1 MTTLVIAHPFHR
13 SRILRNSA
21 AWLWLVILAG
31 GATREAAGADV
42 AKPPA
47 LRPYDEVRPL
57 LVRYCHE
64 CHAGET
70 LEAEIDLAAY
80 KSLDDLRRQPRVWQ
94 KVGEMLDS
102 GQMPPPEAAQPT
114 DVERQRLRSWV
125 REFLT
130 VEAAAHAGDPGPV
143 VLRRLSN
150 VEYTCTLRDLTGVP
164 TLDPAH
170 EFPADSAAGE
180 GFTNV
185 GQALVMS
192 PALLTKYLDA
202 AKEVAAQAVLL
213 PDGIRFSPF
222 SSRRDWTNE
231 RLDEIRRFYDR
242 YTAAGGGSAVNLQGI
257 QFATNQG
264 GRLPIERYLEATL
277 AERHA
282 LAGGQT
288 SVAVIA
294 QARGLSPKYLD
305 LLWRAL
311 TTPEGT
317 GQTGLVREL
326 RTRWWNATSADVP
339 ALTEFVG
346 LWQNAL
352 WKFNTVGQIA
362 REGSPK
368 SWQEGVN
375 PILARQ
381 DFRVKLATVQAEDD
395 VVLYLASGDAGDGN
409 EHDFVVWE
417 RPRLVAPG
425 RPDLLL
431 RDVPRVLRELT
442 TRRERYFSQAAQCLD
457 AAAEASTAS
466 TAPDAAALA
475 TKHSVDV
482 ETLKAWLEY
491 LGINVSGTVPL
502 GKLMDRQ
509 QQSGAGYDFIQ
520 GWVGDDALSV
530 VANSSDQHVRIP
542 GNMKPHSVACHP
554 TPTLSVAVGWRSPV
568 TGMLTIS
575 GSVQHAHPECGNGV
589 AWSVELRRGN
599 TRQRLAGGNSA
610 GATVI
615 AIGPLDPLAIRTGD
629 VISLVINPRD
639 GNHSCDLTAMDL
651 TLSDGSQEW
660 NLWRDVSPNILAG
673 NPHSGV
679 WHFYSEPAGGS
690 EGYVIPAGSLLAKWQ
705 STTDVAAQKQLAK
718 DLQTLLQQGP
728 QHLPADSPD
737 VVLHQQMTSL
747 GGPLL
752 LAALSAIA
760 AQTSEETETGTSRFG
775 LAANRFGLHPQGGA
789 IEPASLCVHAPEVLE
804 IRLPADLVAGAEFV
818 TTGWLHAETGR
829 EGSAQ
834 LSVQTARPQLAGLS
848 SAQPVLVAADSAA
861 RQRIT
866 AAFDQFRSLFPPA
879 LCYTKIVPVDEVVTL
894 TLYYREDE
902 PLQRLMLTDNEAA
915 QLDRMWDEL
924 LYVAREPFE
933 MVTAITQ
940 LKEFATQDR
949 QDLVP
954 SLEALRQPIAERATQ
969 FRQRLIDN
977 EPAQLAAVLTLAEQ
991 AYRRPLIAAETEQLR
1006 TLYAQLRKQD
1016 LPHDEALR
1024 LTLARVLVAPAFLY
1038 RAEKPGPGKDAG
1050 PVSDWELASRLSYF
1064 LWSSQPDEAL
1074 RSLAA
1079 AGRLSDPEVLVA
1091 QLRRMLGDPK
1101 ARRLATEFVC
1111 RWLHIHDFDHLDEK
1125 SERVFPTFA
1134 GLRGAMYEESILN
1147 FTDFFQDNGSILDLL
1162 AADHTYLN
1170 EDLARHYGI
1179 PNVTGPEWRRV
1190 EGVGQFH
1197 RGGILTQATTL
1208 AKQSGA
1214 SRTSPIL
1221 RGNWISEVV
1230 LGEKLP
1236 RPPKNVPQLEETVP
1250 DGLTERQLIERHS
1263 SDAACAKCHARIDP
1277 FGFSLESYD
1286 AIGRYREQNAGGLPI
1301 DTKTSLPDGTKIDG
1315 LTGLRDYLL
1324 TARRD
1329 AFLRQFH
1336 RKLLGY
1342 ALGRSVQ
1349 LSDEPLLTELHDV
1362 GVKHDFHIVPVLET
1376 IVRSRQFRNIR
1387 GREAANEE

>member
-13 SRILRNSA
+13 SRMVWNTP
-21 AWLWLVILAG
+21 AWLWLVLLAS
-31 GATREAAGADV
+31 GATPEAAGADV

-47 LRPYDEVRPL
+47 LRPYDEVQPL
-57 LVRYCHE
+57 VARFCHE

-70 LEAEIDLAAY
+70 LEADIDLAAF

-94 KVGEMLDS
+94 KVAEMLDS
-102 GQMPPPEAAQPT
+102 GQMPPPAAPQPNEG
-114 DVERQRLRSWV
+114 ERQRLRTWV

-150 VEYTCTLRDLTGVP
+150 AEYTYTLRDLTEVS
-164 TLDPAH
+164 TLDPAR

-192 PALLTKYLDA
+192 PALLTKYLAA
-202 AKEVAAQAVLL
+202 AKDVAAHAVLL
-213 PDGIRFSPF
+213 PEGLRFSQYT
-222 SSRRDWTNE
+222 SRRDWTNE

-242 YTAAGGGSAVNLQGI
+242 YSAAGGGSAVNLQGI

-264 GRLPIERYLEATL
+264 GRLPIERYLEATI

-288 SVAVIA
+288 SVAAIA

-305 LLWRAL
+305 LLWRTL
-311 TTPEGT
+311 TGPAADNPTA
-317 GQTGLVREL
+317 LVREL
-326 RTRWWNATSADVP
+326 RTRWWNASAADVP
-339 ALTEFVG
+339 ALAEYVG
-346 LWQNAL
+346 HWQNAL

-375 PILARQ
+375 PILSRQ
-381 DFRVKLATVQAEDD
+381 DFRLKLATAPTGDD
-395 VVLYLASGDAGDGN
+395 VVLYLASGHAGDGS

-431 RDVPRVLRELT
+431 RDVPRVLRALT
-442 TRRERYFSQAAQCLD
+442 ARRERYFSQAALCLD
-457 AAAEASTAS
+457 AAAEASAAA

-475 TKHSVDV
+475 TKHGVDV
-482 ETLKAWLEY
+482 ESLNAWLEY
-491 LGINVSGTVPL
+491 LGISVSGGVPL

-568 TGMLTIS
+568 TGTVQIS

-599 TRQRLAGGNSA
+599 TRQRFAAGNSA

-615 AIGPLDPLAIRTGD
+615 AIGPLDPLSIRTGD
-629 VISLVINPRD
+629 VISLVISPRD
-639 GNHSCDLTAMDL
+639 GNHSCDLTAIDL
-651 TLSDGSQEW
+651 TLNDGSREW

-679 WHFYSEPAGGS
+679 WHFYSEAAGGS
-690 EGYVIPAGSLLAKWQ
+690 GGHVIPAGSLLAKWQ
-705 STTDVAAQKQLAK
+705 AATDVATQKQLAK

-728 QHLPADSPD
+728 QRLPADAPD
-737 VVLHQQMTSL
+737 VVLHQQIASL

-752 LAALSAIA
+752 LAALGAIA
-760 AQTSEETETGTSRFG
+760 AQTSDEKETGPSRFG
-775 LAANRFGLHPQGGA
+775 LAANRFGRHPQGGG
-789 IEPASLCVHAPEVLE
+789 IESASLCVQAPEVLE
-804 IRLPADLVAGAEFV
+804 IRLPADLVAGADFV
-818 TTGWLHAETGR
+818 TTGVLHAETGR
-829 EGSAQ
+829 EGSTQ
-834 LSVQTARPQLAGLS
+834 LSVQTTRPPLGGLWS
-848 SAQPVLVAADSAA
+848 TQPVLVTAESLAG
-861 RQRIT
+861 QRIA

-954 SLEALRQPIAERATQ
+954 SLEALRQPIAERAAQ
-969 FRQRLIDN
+969 FQQRLLDN
-977 EPAQLAAVLTLAEQ
+977 EPAQLEAVLKFAEQ
-991 AYRRPLIAAETEQLR
+991 AYRRPLMASESDPLR
-1006 TLYAQLRKQD
+1006 TLYAHLRQQD

-1064 LWSSQPDEAL
+1064 LWSSQPDEDL

-1079 AGRLSDPEVLVA
+1079 AERLSDPAVLA
-1091 QLRRMLGDPK
+1091 TQLRRMLRDPK
-1101 ARRLATEFVC
+1101 TRRLATEFAC
-1111 RWLHIHDFDHLDEK
+1111 RWLHIHDFDQLDEK
-1125 SERVFPTFA
+1125 SERVFPTFVA
-1134 GLRGAMYEESILN
+1134 LRGPMYEESILS
-1147 FTDFFQDNGSILDLL
+1147 FTDFFQNDGSILDLL
-1162 AADHTYLN
+1162 TADHTYLN

-1190 EGVGQFH
+1190 EGVGQYH
-1197 RGGILTQATTL
+1197 RGGILTQAATL

-1286 AIGRYREQNAGGLPI
+1286 AIGRYREHNGAGLPI
-1301 DTKTSLPDGTKIDG
+1301 DTQTSLPDGTKLEG
-1315 LTGLRDYLL
+1315 PTGLRDYLL
-1324 TARRD
+1324 TTRRD

-1349 LSDEPLLTELHDV
+1349 LSDEPLLTEMHAV

-1376 IVRSRQFRNIR
+1376 IVMSRQFREIR
-1387 GREAANEE
+1387 GREAAVEE